1 MRASS
6 ALGKGRGLGKILVV
20 EDDAATSKRRRLL
33 AIGGSVRHGVNV
45 RLHSVTNAS
54 RELLSERQYQAGKL
68 VAAGGS
74 KASIALR
81 LIDEHTEASNAV
93 VVAGATY
100 GSNRDFVAGL
110 LERGIPFVVEVRP
123 SELMSSA
130 SWKRLS
136 RRHVATQLRNASW
149 RSVTVASP
157 TPEGTFDFAVASL
170 TGMTPHLRVSGQLFA
185 AQTGGIA
192 GLHRGTI
199 LGFASARDERLE
211 HLVEAIAWARW
222 IRTSHRRDVRAEKS
236 SGNELV
242 RGPRASAFKGAAI
255 TVRTSI
261 ANSEGQDDRLKA
273 LQDEPVTLRGVLGK
287 HRALRVMELF
297 AGAGGMGLGFLL
309 ADSGRYQIVHSAEVN
324 PIYVE
329 TLRRNHEHFA
339 GSDGPRRRVPESVR
353 SIDLREKR
361 ALEEARA
368 VARDSGGI
376 DIVIG
381 GPPCQGF
388 SNANR
393 NSWSRTNPNNRL
405 FSTFIDFVI
414 GLEPRMFV
422 MENVQ
427 GVLWTSKAGG
437 APHVSVADH
446 VARRIERAGYIAFP
460 RLVDAAWFGVPQ
472 FRNRFFLV
480 GLHKDL
486 GYARDDFGAW
496 GPFPKPT
503 HGPIAGVPYTTVR
516 DAIADLP
523 ILGNGSEEPELPYD
537 APSRA
542 MQNAFLQYVRGDA
555 PARLIY
561 DHVTS
566 RHAEYVLDRYRN
578 IPPGGNWES
587 VTGMM
592 SNYADVSRTHSN
604 IYRRLTWDAPAITIG
619 HYRKAMLIHPRQ
631 HRGLSLREASRLQSF
646 PDWFRFSG
654 RADGREGGLVH
665 KQQQLANAVC
675 PLVTKALAEYL
686 DGL

>member
-1 MRASS
+1 MPASRA
-6 ALGKGRGLGKILVV
+6 LWKGRVWEQILVV
-20 EDDAATSKRRRLL
+20 EDDAATNKRRRLI
-33 AIGGSVRHGVNV
+33 AIGGSVRHGVSV
-45 RLHSVTNAS
+45 RLHSVTEQV
-54 RELLSERQYQAGKL
+54 RELLSERRYQAGKL
-68 VAAGGS
+68 VAGGGT

-81 LIDEHTEASNAV
+81 LIDEQLPVRNAV

-100 GSNRDFVAGL
+100 GGNRDFLSGL
-110 LERGIPFVVEVRP
+110 LDRGLPFVTEVRP
-123 SELMSSA
+123 SELLSTSR
-130 SWKRLS
+130 SKGLS
-136 RRHVATQLRNASW
+136 RGHVATQLRNAKW
-149 RSVTVASP
+149 RSVTIASP
-157 TPEGTFDFAVASL
+157 TVDGTFDFSVAPL
-170 TGMTPHLRVSGQLFA
+170 TGMTPHLRISGQLFA

-199 LGFASARDERLE
+199 LGFASTLDEQLE
-211 HLVEAIAWARW
+211 ELVQAVVWARW
-222 IRTSHRRDVRAEKS
+222 VRPSHRRHIRAETS

-242 RGPRASAFKGAAI
+242 RAPTTSAFKGAVL

-273 LQDEPVTLRGVLGK
+273 LQEQPPSLRGVLGK
-287 HRALRVMELF
+287 RRSLRVMELF

-309 ADSGRYQIVHSAEVN
+309 ADGARYQIVHSAEVN
-324 PIYVE
+324 PIYVD
-329 TLRRNHEHFA
+329 TLRRNHEYFA
-339 GSDGPRRRVPESVR
+339 NIESPRRVPESVAAV
-353 SIDLREKR
+353 DLRER
-361 ALEEARA
+361 RSLREAQD
-368 VARDSGGI
+368 VARQSSGV
-376 DIVIG
+376 DVVIG

-414 GLEPRMFV
+414 GLQPRIFV

-437 APHVSVADH
+437 ARHVSVADH

-460 RLVDAAWFGVPQ
+460 RLLDAAWFGVPQ
-472 FRNRFFLV
+472 YRSRFFLV
-480 GLHKDL
+480 GLHRDL
-486 GYARDDFGAW
+486 GYTRDDFGAW

-516 DAIADLP
+516 DAIVDLP
-523 ILGNGSEEPELPYD
+523 ILGNGSDDAELPY
-537 APSRA
+537 AAASRTK
-542 MQNAFLQYVRGDA
+542 QHPFLQYVRGNA
-555 PARLIY
+555 PQRQIH

-566 RHAEYVLDRYRN
+566 RHADYVLERYRN
-578 IPPGGNWES
+578 IPPGGNWEN
-587 VTGMM
+587 VTSMM

-604 IYRRLTWDAPAITIG
+604 IYRRLAWDEPAITIG

-654 RADGREGGLVH
+654 RADGKDGGLVH

-675 PLVTKALAEYL
+675 PLVTKALAEFL
-686 DGL
+686 AGL